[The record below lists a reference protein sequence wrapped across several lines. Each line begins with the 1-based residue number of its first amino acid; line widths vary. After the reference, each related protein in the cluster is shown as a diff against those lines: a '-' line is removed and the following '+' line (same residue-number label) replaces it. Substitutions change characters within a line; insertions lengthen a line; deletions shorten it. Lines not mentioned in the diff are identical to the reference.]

1 MHGKLLILS
10 APSGAGK
17 TSLARALIEATPN
30 TEMSISYTTRS
41 CRVGEQDGVDYHF
54 IDETKFKM
62 MIEQDAFL
70 EHAQVYDRFY
80 GTGRD
85 AVSNKLENG
94 TNILLDVD
102 WQGARCV
109 KKLMSDAISVSILP
123 PSREELEKRLRNR
136 GRDSIEVIEKR
147 MAQAESEMSHCHEAD
162 HIILN
167 DDFAAALQDL
177 KNILSGRAD
186 LVRSLSI
193 DIGDLLQPISKT

>member
-1 MHGKLLILS
+1 MPGKLLILS

-30 TEMSISYTTRS
+30 TEMSVSYTTRS

-54 IDETKFKM
+54 VDEAEFHVMVKQ
-62 MIEQDAFL
+62 EAFL

-85 AVSNKLENG
+85 AVANKLENG
-94 TNILLDVD
+94 INVLLDVD

-109 KKLMSDAISVSILP
+109 KQLMSDAISVSILP
-123 PSREELEKRLRNR
+123 PSREELERRLRNR
-136 GRDSIEVIEKR
+136 GRDSIEIIEKR

-162 HIILN
+162 YIILN

-177 KNILSGRAD
+177 KYILAGQTD

-193 DIGDLLQPISKT
+193 DVGSLLQSTV

>member
-1 MHGKLLILS
+1 MPGKLLILS

-30 TEMSISYTTRS
+30 TEMSVSYTTRS

-54 IDETKFKM
+54 VDEAEFHVMVKQ
-62 MIEQDAFL
+62 EAFL

-85 AVSNKLENG
+85 AVANKLENG
-94 TNILLDVD
+94 INVLLDVD

-109 KKLMSDAISVSILP
+109 KQLMSDAISVSILP
-123 PSREELEKRLRNR
+123 PSREELERRLRNR
-136 GRDSIEVIEKR
+136 GRDSIEIIEKR
-147 MAQAESEMSHCHEAD
+147 MVQAESEMSHCHEAD
-162 HIILN
+162 YIILN

-177 KNILSGRAD
+177 KYILAGQTD

-193 DIGDLLQPISKT
+193 DVDSLLQSTV